1 MPVTALASNCCSC
14 AGRLAAP
21 GPALLLA
28 GGRLKQRELCVVG
41 AGRQHR
47 RERRSPHGLRQQE
60 ALGGVALHRLHRA
73 KIVGGLHAL
82 GADLGAEAMSKVDD
96 SLAEAVLDLAR
107 CAPRDE
113 TAIDL
118 DLDKRK
124 VVEARQRGVAR
135 AEIVDRKINIIELQ
149 LVGDFARPRAVVD
162 ELVLG
167 DLDCQSG
174 KPRIVRPQRADER
187 DEGR

>member
-1 MPVTALASNCCSC
+1 
-14 AGRLAAP
+14 
-21 GPALLLA
+21 
-28 GGRLKQRELCVVG
+28 
-41 AGRQHR
+41 
-47 RERRSPHGLRQQE
+47 
-60 ALGGVALHRLHRA
+60 
-73 KIVGGLHAL
+73 
-82 GADLGAEAMSKVDD
+82 MSKVDD

-107 CAPRDE
+107 CAPRNE

-167 DLDCQSG
+167 DFDCQSG
-174 KPRIVRPQRADER
+174 KTSDRPAAAS
-187 DEGR
+187 G

>member
-1 MPVTALASNCCSC
+1 MTSLPSRVRSMSPVVVRALANCRANSLRASPGFRGARRGGFCFLTPVLPGDRGR
-14 AGRLAAP
+14 AGNRVRFDVLFMRGRLAVL
-21 GPALLLA
+21 GSALLLA
-28 GGRLKQRELCVVG
+28 GGRLKQRELCIVG
-41 AGRQHR
+41 ACSQHR

-124 VVEARQRGVAR
+124 VV
-135 AEIVDRKINIIELQ
+135 
-149 LVGDFARPRAVVD
+149 
-162 ELVLG
+162 
-167 DLDCQSG
+167 
-174 KPRIVRPQRADER
+174 
-187 DEGR
+187 